1 MIITGKAKPYVDKNG
16 KMCEKDRH
24 LSSQPLKYDKNFN
37 MRKLMELPL
46 HLVNAEKLDILKE
59 EVVCN
64 LKWLLN
70 KMLATS
76 VR

>member
-1 MIITGKAKPYVDKNG
+1 MTGNLKPYVDKKG
-16 KMCEKDRH
+16 QTCEKDRH
-24 LSSQPLKYDKNFN
+24 LSSQPLKYDKHFN
-37 MRKLMELPL
+37 MRKLMELPT
-46 HLVNAEKLDILKE
+46 HLVNAGKIDLLKQ

-64 LKWLLN
+64 LEWLLN